1 LRHNGYL
8 FFKYGMEELD
18 AIELVAKVLEGPG
31 VLSTVEFFAAAMR
44 DTAGYVK
51 RARAKLRLTQ
61 EEFAERLG
69 LERRTIMRY
78 EQGDDL
84 PLLARLAIRQ
94 LVDASKRKKLR
105 RSLKDEDEKNGADD

>member
-1 LRHNGYL
+1 
-8 FFKYGMEELD
+8 MEELED

-31 VLSTVEFFAAAMR
+31 VLSTVEFFTATMR

-51 RARAKLRLTQ
+51 RAREKLKLTQ
-61 EEFAERLG
+61 AEFAERLG

-84 PLLARLAIRQ
+84 PQRTRLAIRQ
-94 LVDASKRKKLR
+94 LIEASKRKKQR
-105 RSLKDEDEKNGADD
+105 QSLKEEDD

>member
-1 LRHNGYL
+1 
-8 FFKYGMEELD
+8 MEELD

-31 VLSTVEFFAAAMR
+31 VLSTVEFFVASAMR

-51 RARAKLRLTQ
+51 RAREKLKLTQ

-84 PLLARLAIRQ
+84 PQRTRLAIRQ
-94 LVDASKRKKLR
+94 IVDASKRKKLR